1 MSDLDFTKPKGPPKP
16 AAGPAPAA
24 VPASIYDPAVAI
36 EFFNLAGKAETVAAG
51 ATLFAENE
59 KGSRL
64 LLKSD
69 KMYLLVDGEVNL
81 SSKGKVI
88 ATVKKG
94 EVFGEM
100 ASISQMARSAS
111 AVARVPCRVIALDE
125 GQFQNALRKKPEF
138 ALMLMSVMIRRI
150 RDALG
155 QKVPGAEAAGKL
167 KESAVFDKSAL
178 AVLNR
183 ALGQTSVR
191 YEHGKT
197 VFNEGQTGVL
207 MYVVTEGRVAVS
219 IKGKVV
225 ERIGPGGVFGEMALV
240 DRTTRLATVTCETNC
255 GMLAIG
261 RNTFLDLV
269 KASPDFAMS
278 LLNAVGE
285 RARFVATGSS

>member
-1 MSDLDFTKPKGPPKP
+1 MSDLDFTKPKEPPKP
-16 AAGPAPAA
+16 ASAA
-24 VPASIYDPAVAI
+24 APASIYDPAVAV
-36 EFFNLAGKAETVAAG
+36 EFFSSVGKAEAVAPG
-51 ATLFAENE
+51 TILFAENE

-69 KMYLLVDGEVNL
+69 KIYLLLDGEVGL
-81 SSKGKVI
+81 VAKGKVI
-88 ATVKKG
+88 ATVRKG

-100 ASISQMARSAS
+100 ASISQMPRSAS
-111 AVARVPCRVIALDE
+111 AVTRVPCRVIALDE
-125 GQFQNALRKKPEF
+125 GQFHNALRKKPEF

-150 RDALG
+150 RDALA
-155 QKVPGAEAAGKL
+155 QRAPGDEAAAGKL

-183 ALGQTSVR
+183 ALAQTSVR
-191 YEHGKT
+191 YERGKT
-197 VFNEGQTGVL
+197 VFTEGQTGVL
-207 MYVVTEGRVAVS
+207 MYVVIEGRLAVS
-219 IKGKVV
+219 IKGKAV

-240 DRTTRLATVTCETNC
+240 DRTTRLATVACETDC
-255 GMLAIG
+255 GLLAIG

-285 RARFVATGSS
+285 RARFVATSHK